1 MAYILLGGVLGINAT
16 CCSVIMYKL
25 FTPENRCRGVMICY
39 ALGIAIFGGFS
50 PLILQLL
57 NGINHMLPAGALTIA
72 TIIMYYI
79 YIKNMEKKHD
89 ALS

>member
-1 MAYILLGGVLGINAT
+1 
-16 CCSVIMYKL
+16 
-25 FTPENRCRGVMICY
+25 
-39 ALGIAIFGGFS
+39 
-50 PLILQLL
+50 
-57 NGINHMLPAGALTIA
+57 MLPAGALTIA